1 MEINTGKLDFKVGGF
16 VAVAA
21 SDGTMR
27 SCQREFCLGMVKA
40 RQLHPGFVGV
50 TSFTSHGLPV
60 DQPEHALSELPAVRI
75 LVTTRAGH
83 VLKVVPRRRFVLRG
97 SLGLRFVTL
106 LASHG
111 QMRSGQHE
119 PWLLVPRQAE
129 RRRLVTIERV
139 ALLTTVQIRCGRK
152 LRLVFVFVAIETA
165 TEFDFV

>member
-1 MEINTGKLDFKVGGF
+1 MTFATAGNPSRFRELGSVDVRVTVFALLWRGMEINTGKLGFKVGGF

-119 PWLLVPRQAE
+119 P
-129 RRRLVTIERV
+129 
-139 ALLTTVQIRCGRK
+139 
-152 LRLVFVFVAIETA
+152 
-165 TEFDFV
+165 